1 MQSFFLIR
9 FSRIGIPHLFTFHN
23 YSHFYIKIPAR
34 LSKAGLIAKM
44 KQGELRKM
52 EKINLTPEEILNKT
66 FDIDLKGYSAQQV
79 DEFIDIMLEDYQN
92 YDANIA
98 ELEARIGA
106 LNAQIEELKKEN
118 IELQGR
124 KKVFDLTNTTS
135 YSSVDLLKRV
145 SRLEEEV
152 FKNR

>member
-1 MQSFFLIR
+1 
-9 FSRIGIPHLFTFHN
+9 
-23 YSHFYIKIPAR
+23 
-34 LSKAGLIAKM
+34 
-44 KQGELRKM
+44 M

-98 ELEARIGA
+98 ELQARIGA

-124 KKVFDLTNTTS
+124 KKVFDPTNTTS

>member
-1 MQSFFLIR
+1 
-9 FSRIGIPHLFTFHN
+9 
-23 YSHFYIKIPAR
+23 
-34 LSKAGLIAKM
+34 
-44 KQGELRKM
+44 M

-135 YSSVDLLKRV
+135 YSPVDLLKRV

-152 FKNR
+152 CKNR